1 MSVVD
6 TVLEQIGELRLNVG
20 DRLPSE
26 RNLAEKCAI
35 SRSSVRNALKELQ
48 SKRVLVVRQ
57 GSGYFLSSEF
67 ALQQALEGEDLNW
80 TLNRVQQMF
89 AARIL
94 VAAKLTQLGSEE
106 MTAGSLQELED
117 CLVELGKAVIN
128 IDTRAIEL
136 LHNRFINIIHRNCL
150 NPNYMRMLNEV
161 QLPAQYVVSILQAAE
176 GDERNAYFS
185 EHVNLFQAVKKENH
199 PLASEVYV
207 QICEKLSD
215 LFNKY
220 ADIVSS

>member
-6 TVLEQIGELRLNVG
+6 TVLEEIGELRLNVG

-48 SKRVLVVRQ
+48 SKRVLAVRQ
-57 GSGYFLSSEF
+57 GSGYFISSDF
-67 ALQQALEGEDLNW
+67 ALQQALDGEDSHW
-80 TLNRVQQMF
+80 TMNRVQQIF
-89 AARIL
+89 EARIF

-106 MTAGSLQELED
+106 MTEGSLQELED

-128 IDTRAIEL
+128 IDARAIEL
-136 LHNRFINIIHRNCL
+136 QHNRFINIIHRNCL
-150 NPNYMRMLNEV
+150 NPNYLRMFNEV
-161 QLPAQYVVSILQAAE
+161 QLPSHYVVSILQAAE
-176 GDERNAYFS
+176 GEERNGYFS
-185 EHVNLFQAVKKENH
+185 EHVNLFQAVKRGNH
-199 PLASEVYV
+199 TLASEAYIK
-207 QICEKLSD
+207 ICEKLSD

-220 ADIVSS
+220 ADVVLT

>member
-6 TVLEQIGELRLNVG
+6 TVLEEIGELRLNVG

-48 SKRVLVVRQ
+48 SKRVLIVRQ
-57 GSGYFLSSEF
+57 GSGYFLSSDL
-67 ALQQALEGEDLNW
+67 ALQQALAGEDSNW
-80 TLNRVQQMF
+80 TMNRVQQIF

-106 MTAGSLQELED
+106 MTEGSLQELED

-128 IDTRAIEL
+128 MDARAIEL

-150 NPNYMRMLNEV
+150 NPNYIRMLNEV
-161 QLPAQYVVSILQAAE
+161 QLPSHYVVTVLQVAE
-176 GDERNAYFS
+176 GDERNGYFS
-185 EHVNLFQAVKKENH
+185 AHVNLFQAVKKGNH
-199 PLASEVYV
+199 SLAGEVYV
-207 QICEKLSD
+207 LICEKLSD
-215 LFNKY
+215 LFKKY
-220 ADIVSS
+220 ADIVFS